1 MNNMVMNHGQTCSV
15 LCCSE
20 VPWSCKTTVAVLT
33 PTILEPTALTL
44 NAEQRRRRKS
54 TLPRMFSAKDY
65 IYILKSMPVF
75 EARFSISDYDM
86 MRK

>member
-1 MNNMVMNHGQTCSV
+1 LVLQDNCGCVNTNNSGTHRTNVKCRA
-15 LCCSE
+15 
-20 VPWSCKTTVAVLT
+20 KKKK
-33 PTILEPTALTL
+33 
-44 NAEQRRRRKS
+44 KS